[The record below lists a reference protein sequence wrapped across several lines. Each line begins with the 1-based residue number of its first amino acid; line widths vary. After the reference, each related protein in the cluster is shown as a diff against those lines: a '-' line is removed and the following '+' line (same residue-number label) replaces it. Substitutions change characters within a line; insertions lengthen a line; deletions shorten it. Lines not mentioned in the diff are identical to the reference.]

1 MKYYNIIK
9 AARLLARLK
18 NIIKNLEQLQS
29 KNNTYE
35 NGNRKN
41 KNLIK
46 D

>member
-9 AARLLARLK
+9 AARLLARLQ

-35 NGNRKN
+35 NGNRTRDERK
-41 KNLIK
+41 
-46 D
+46 